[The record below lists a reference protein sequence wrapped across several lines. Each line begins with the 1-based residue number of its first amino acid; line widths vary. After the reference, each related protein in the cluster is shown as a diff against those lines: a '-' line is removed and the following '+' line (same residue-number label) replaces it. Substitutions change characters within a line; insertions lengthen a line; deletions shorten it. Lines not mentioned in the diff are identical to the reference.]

1 MGVVLFYLHS
11 LLYRYFLLPAILTVV
26 FAVWYRMSLKK
37 GKRRKFLDFLAGLS
51 LLCTVA
57 CIYVYWCTT
66 RGSNM
71 FLDMFY
77 FTYLPDSGFLTL
89 ILQSVYMLALFGV
102 WTLLVRFVFA
112 AGPNWTLHLTTILFF
127 GIMTLYVMLDFLGN
141 APAIWGIIGILW
153 YPLVAFVGFCVIYF
167 QFVNFYRCPVC
178 HASGKK
184 AVSITDVEDLGFT
197 TDHSVEY
204 RHRTEHESETRSSEH
219 KEIERR
225 IREKYDV
232 YKTRRHTRYYMHCN
246 KCGHEWNADTS
257 RTLHTDKNLSSVR
270 KDTTT
275 KIWRW

>member
-127 GIMTLYVMLDFLGN
+127 GIMLCMSCWTSWEMRPQYGESS
-141 APAIWGIIGILW
+141 
-153 YPLVAFVGFCVIYF
+153 GFCGI
-167 QFVNFYRCPVC
+167 P
-178 HASGKK
+178 
-184 AVSITDVEDLGFT
+184 
-197 TDHSVEY
+197 
-204 RHRTEHESETRSSEH
+204 
-219 KEIERR
+219 
-225 IREKYDV
+225 
-232 YKTRRHTRYYMHCN
+232 
-246 KCGHEWNADTS
+246 
-257 RTLHTDKNLSSVR
+257 LSHLS
-270 KDTTT
+270 DSA
-275 KIWRW
+275 